1 MNKLRE
7 LVNNHTLKTFVFEKQ
22 IPTMENDTKSRLVDK
37 LTLIFP
43 NGEILNLSSFC
54 SVCLENSSIE
64 IE

>member
-1 MNKLRE
+1 
-7 LVNNHTLKTFVFEKQ
+7 
-22 IPTMENDTKSRLVDK
+22 MENDTKSRLVDK

-54 SVCLENSSIE
+54 SGCLENSSIE